1 MKKTFLSFVLVL
13 VVVSINY
20 AQDAKKALKNAE
32 KDLARY
38 YQDQIGN
45 ADKLTS
51 SLEALKVA
59 FADDMVKA
67 DPESW
72 IIRGEIFNTIG
83 NNEIAQKTLKPDLVL
98 TQPKAGIEAA
108 NAFSK
113 AIELAVKK
121 NHTKD
126 ALAGLI
132 ETELL
137 LQNIGVTNYQSNDV
151 AGAFE
156 NFYTYLNISKLIVAN
171 GGTTRLADPATKSD
185 IEYYALATGSLANVE
200 ASKLQALALDMAKAG
215 TDKPLVYET
224 LFKLNSGKDEVAAV
238 KYLEEG
244 RMKFPDDAGL
254 LFAEINYYLQKGK
267 LDILV
272 DKLKTALAKE
282 PDNISIYTTLG
293 SVYDQLTT
301 QERKAGNAAK
311 VNEYFSLAFDYY
323 NQAMAKDPKNFDATY
338 SLGALYYNKAAAMTE
353 ELNKISNDYSAAGT
367 KKYNA
372 YKAEMDGV
380 FEQALPYFIKAEA
393 MNPNDVNT
401 LIALKEIYARKGML
415 DKSSEYKA
423 RIDKAQDK

>member
-13 VVVSINY
+13 VVVGINY

-38 YQDQIGN
+38 YQDQVGN

-51 SLEALKVA
+51 ALDALKVA
-59 FADDMVKA
+59 FADDMIKA

-72 IIRGEIFNTIG
+72 IVRGEIFNTIG
-83 NNEIAQKTLKPDLVL
+83 NNEIAQKTIKPDLVL

-108 NAFSK
+108 NAFTK

-151 AGAFE
+151 VGAFE

-185 IEYYALATGSLANVE
+185 IEYYALATGSLSNAD
-200 ASKLQALALDMAKAG
+200 ASKLQELALDMAKAG

-224 LFKLNSGKDEVAAV
+224 LFKLNIAKDEASAV

-244 RMKFPDDAGL
+244 RVKFPEDAGL

-301 QERKAGNAAK
+301 QERKAGNVAK

-323 NQAMAKDPKNFDATY
+323 NQAMAKDPTNFDATY

-372 YKAEMDGV
+372 FKAEMDGV
-380 FEQALPYFIKAEA
+380 FEQALPYFIKAES

-415 DKSSEYKA
+415 EKSSEYKA
-423 RIDKAQDK
+423 RIEKAQDK